1 MASVRSLRELLAD
14 LVGDAGARSGGPK
27 AYLAEHGHPDL
38 PAELVA
44 EAVVS
49 FADTAPPEVAEQLA
63 PFVTAHTSGQGD
75 GAGWFDL
82 LTSALAGLPEDPDT
96 LDGAPAPRT
105 GDDAGL
111 DAGPSLDFGAGAA
124 DAIDLTA
131 ALDEEPAVDAAP
143 TGWPD
148 ADEQVLPD
156 PADSAV
162 AAVADQDVV
171 ADDEPDDEPNDEPN
185 EDSVD

>member
-63 PFVTAHTSGQGD
+63 PFVTAHTAGQGD

-82 LTSALAGLPEDPDT
+82 LTSASVGLAEDPDA
-96 LDGAPAPRT
+96 LDGVPEPRS
-105 GDDAGL
+105 GDDA
-111 DAGPSLDFGAGAA
+111 DPDPGPSLDFGAGAA

-131 ALDEEPAVDAAP
+131 ALDEGMAVAAAP

-148 ADEQVLPD
+148 ATEQVPPD
-156 PADSAV
+156 SADSAV
-162 AAVADQDVV
+162 SDVAGQDVV
-171 ADDEPDDEPNDEPN
+171 ADDEPD
-185 EDSVD
+185 EDSLD